1 MEAAQWT
8 TAKDVSLLRQLNISV
23 DLMLYMIPQQDAQ
36 NAS

>member
-1 MEAAQWT
+1 MQAVQWL
-8 TAKDVSLLRQLNISV
+8 TAKDVLLLRQLKISI